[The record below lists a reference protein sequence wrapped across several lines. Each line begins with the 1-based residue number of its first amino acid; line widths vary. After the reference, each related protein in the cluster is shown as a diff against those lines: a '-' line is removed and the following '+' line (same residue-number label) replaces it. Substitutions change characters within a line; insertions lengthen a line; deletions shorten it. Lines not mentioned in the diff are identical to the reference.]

1 MKINTLI
8 YLIKEGMT
16 NLWTSRKTA
25 ISSFVIILATMLI
38 LGVFMLIT
46 VNVDHIVATTE
57 ESQGIQVI
65 LEEVT
70 ENDRLKIENEIKN
83 IFGVSTVTYIS
94 KDEALQSVIDSVDE
108 EYKPIYEELR
118 ADNPYPASYIVKLT
132 DLEKSSS
139 VQDTIL
145 KIPNVK
151 KIAANNKTAQM
162 ISDIGRTVNTV
173 IIIILAI
180 LLATSIFIISNAI
193 KITMFARRKEISIM
207 KYVGATD
214 GFIRLPFIIE
224 GMIIGLVG
232 AAIATL
238 IVGLSYTSLYNNIQ
252 QTNEFS
258 IVPFSGIVQN
268 LIIIYIILGVGIGII
283 GSTVSIK
290 KYLDV

>member
-1 MKINTLI
+1 MKFNTFI
-8 YLIKEGMT
+8 YLVKEGIT

-25 ISSFVIILATMLI
+25 ISSFIIILATMLI
-38 LGVFMLIT
+38 LGVFVLIT
-46 VNVDHIVATTE
+46 VNIDHIMAKTQ

-65 LEEVT
+65 LEDVT
-70 ENDRLKIENEIKN
+70 EEDRLKIENQIKDV
-83 IFGVSTVTYIS
+83 FGVASLSYIS

-118 ADNPYPASYIVKLT
+118 EDNPYPASYIVKLT
-132 DLEKSSS
+132 DLEKSDT
-139 VQDTIL
+139 VQKTIL

-151 KIAANNKTAQM
+151 KIAANNKTAEM
-162 ISDIGRTVNTV
+162 IYSIGKTVNYV
-173 IIIILAI
+173 IIVILAI

-214 GFIRLPFIIE
+214 SFIRLPFIIE

-232 AAIATL
+232 AAIAT
-238 IVGLSYTSLYNNIQ
+238 IVVGVSYTSLYNSIQ
-252 QTNEFS
+252 TTSQFDIVSFSS
-258 IVPFSGIVQN
+258 IVQSLV
-268 LIIIYIILGVGIGII
+268 IIYIILGIGIGMI

>member
-25 ISSFVIILATMLI
+25 ISSFIIILATMLI

-46 VNVDHIVATTE
+46 VNVDYIVSKTQ

-70 ENDRLKIENEIKN
+70 EEDRLKIESAINN
-83 IFGVSTVTYIS
+83 TFGVASVTYIS

-118 ADNPYPASYIVKLT
+118 ADNPYPASYIVKFT
-132 DLEKSSS
+132 DLEKSNS
-139 VQDTIL
+139 VQETIL

-151 KIAANNKTAQM
+151 KISANNKTAQM
-162 ISDIGRTVNTV
+162 IFDIGRTVNYV
-173 IIIILAI
+173 IIVILAI

-232 AAIATL
+232 AAIATI
-238 IVGLSYTSLYNNIQ
+238 IVGLSYTSLYNTVQ
-252 QTNEFS
+252 ATNQFD
-258 IVPFSGIVQN
+258 IVPFSNIVQN
-268 LIIIYIILGVGIGII
+268 LVVIYIILGVGIGII